1 MKDNIFTDEFTK
13 VDKNQILSSLQN
25 DGVYSFR
32 NALSESFI
40 NNLLEDVKNNKFSIN
55 ENWTSGVYTEKQYY
69 VKHLLGCSKLFYSLS
84 VSNNIFQI
92 CDSYF
97 QKEYRLKAYRY
108 YETFSNHPMEW
119 HTDNKISK
127 KADIPGII
135 FIFYLNE
142 VNDGEF
148 QFIKGSHKFSDTN
161 AYNVYTNKQIDNEF
175 SDKILSFKGN
185 KGDIIIY
192 DTYGIH
198 RAKPFLNINFV
209 RKSLFFQIDADLTSA
224 EPSLV
229 NPMFFKN
236 LDKKTLNYFGFGLPA
251 ESTTYPVTNYKRL
264 PARIYLK
271 SIFFPFVYYKIPR
284 IIFNLLPKKLKDLI
298 KKRFKK
304 NA

>member
-25 DGVYSFR
+25 DGVYSLR
-32 NALSESFI
+32 NALNENFI
-40 NNLLEDVKNNKFSIN
+40 SNLLEDVKNNKFSIN

-69 VKHLLGCSKLFYSLS
+69 VKHLLGCSKLFYSLLD
-84 VSNNIFQI
+84 SNNIFKI

-108 YETFSNHPMEW
+108 YETFSNHSMEW

-127 KADIPGII
+127 KADIRGII

-175 SDKILSFKGN
+175 GDKILSFKGN

-198 RAKPFLNINFV
+198 RAKPFFNKNFV

-229 NPMFFKN
+229 NPMFFN
-236 LDKKTLNYFGFGLPA
+236 DLNKKTLNYFGFGLPA
-251 ESTTYPVTNYKRL
+251 ESTTYPVTDYKRL
-264 PARIYLK
+264 PTKIYLR
-271 SIFFPFVYYKIPR
+271 SIILPFIYYKIPR
-284 IIFNLLPKKLKDLI
+284 IIFKLLPKKLKSFI
-298 KKRFKK
+298 KKILNK
-304 NA
+304 NE